1 MGQIAAIVI
10 PVFGLIGIG
19 LLVDLLGILKHET
32 GDALSDFVFTIALP
46 LLIFRTV
53 ATADF
58 TGGTPLML
66 WLAYYSAFAV
76 AWVLGTFVV
85 RRFFKRDARA
95 GVVAGVASAYSNTLL
110 VGIPLIITAYGAH
123 GAAAVALL
131 IAIHL
136 PILMTASAILIER
149 ALIADGLAPD
159 ADAWSLARSIFRA
172 LLVNPVVLGLFAGLA
187 WRLTGW
193 PIEGPFGNIVL
204 RLGDVAATLALFA
217 VGMNLRRYG
226 VTGHVSAALACS
238 FIKLILMPAMV
249 LLLVATVIHLPPA
262 WAKGIVIA
270 AGCPTG
276 VNAYLVAN
284 RFKTGQGLAS
294 SAITI
299 TTGLAVITVSFW
311 LRIVE
316 WLL

>member
-1 MGQIAAIVI
+1 MGQIAAIVV

-19 LLVDLLGILKHET
+19 LLADLSGILKWQT

-58 TGGTPLML
+58 SGGTPFML
-66 WLAYYSAFAV
+66 WLAYYSAFTV
-76 AWVLGTFVV
+76 AWFLGTLIM
-85 RRFFKRDARA
+85 RRVFGRDARA
-95 GVVAGVASAYSNTLL
+95 GVVAGISSAYSNTLL
-110 VGIPLIITAYGAH
+110 VGIPLIIAAYGSH
-123 GAAAVALL
+123 GAAAITLL

-136 PILMTASAILIER
+136 PVLMTVSSVLIER
-149 ALIADGLAPD
+149 ALVADGLAPD
-159 ADAWSLARSIFRA
+159 AAPRSIARNIFHA
-172 LLVNPVVLGLFAGLA
+172 LVVNPVALGLFAGLA

-193 PIEGPFGNIVL
+193 PIAGPLGNLVE

-226 VTGHVSAALACS
+226 VTGHVSAALLCS

-249 LLLVATVIHLPPA
+249 FALVATVVHLPPA

-284 RFKTGQGLAS
+284 RFKTGEGMAS

-299 TTGLAVITVSFW
+299 TTALAVVTISFW
-311 LRIVE
+311 LRAVE
-316 WLL
+316 WL